1 MTLLLLCTGAKF
13 GRDQC
18 AAQIR
23 KLDTNIRQLEADVGA
38 EKKKVVELQR
48 KKVRKVS
55 AAEPDTSRGLDQAT
69 LQRIEKAIKTLSK
82 STVEIQ
88 TSQKSTQTSADWTLA
103 ILAES
108 YRAPN
113 AEEVMYSL
121 VHCRARTMHPGLR
134 PKYSHKHCHVV
145 PYV

>member
-1 MTLLLLCTGAKF
+1 MCTGAKF

-23 KLDTNIRQLEADVGA
+23 KLETDIRQLQVDVGA
-38 EKKKVVELQR
+38 EHKQVVALQR
-48 KKVRKVS
+48 KNVRKVS

-88 TSQKSTQTSADWTLA
+88 NSQKSTQASADWTLA

-108 YRAPN
+108 YRAQDD
-113 AEEVMYSL
+113 EEVLYSL
-121 VHCRARTMHPGLR
+121 VHYRAPSMHPGLR
-134 PKYSHKHCHVV
+134 PKHSHKHCHVV
-145 PYV
+145 P